1 MSPSEIETAVAAFDH
16 ALSQD
21 ISRDA
26 AWRALQ
32 TFTEKVIGAK
42 LFTIMTVDMEN
53 EVARRAYTSD
63 PVAYPSS
70 GTKPIHYDSWF
81 DIVHKDRR
89 SFIANTIAEIA
100 TVFPDHETIWSLG
113 CGSVINFPIILDD
126 VLVATVNM
134 LHEESF
140 YTAERVE
147 MTKYLSLPAKAAFLA
162 EKLSQSQKLAS

>member
-1 MSPSEIETAVAAFDH
+1 MSPSEIGAAVAAFDN
-16 ALSQD
+16 ALSRD

-32 TFTEKVIGAK
+32 TFTEQVIGAK
-42 LFTIMTVDMEN
+42 LFTIMTVDMKD

-63 PVAYPSS
+63 PVAYPAS

-81 DIVHKDRR
+81 DIVHKQRQN
-89 SFIANTIAEIA
+89 FVANTIADIA

-113 CGSVINFPIILDD
+113 CGSVINVPIILGD

-134 LHEESF
+134 LHEEHY
-140 YTAERVE
+140 YTPERVQ
-147 MTKYLSLPAKAAFLA
+147 MTSALLLPAKAAYLA
-162 EKLSQSQKLAS
+162 ESLAR